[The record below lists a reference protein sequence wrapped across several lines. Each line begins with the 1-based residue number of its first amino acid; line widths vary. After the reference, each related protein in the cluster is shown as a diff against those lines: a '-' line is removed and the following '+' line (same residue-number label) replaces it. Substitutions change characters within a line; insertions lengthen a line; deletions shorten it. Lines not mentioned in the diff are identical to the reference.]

1 MEGQTLTHADLVKI
15 AGRWL
20 RNTAGCTVVLEELC
34 AATGNGENPDAIG
47 WYTGRTML
55 VECKVSRSDFL
66 ADRKKRFRA
75 NPERG
80 LGLYRYFM
88 APKGLI
94 RVDELPARWG
104 LLEVS
109 GSRVMVAAGKRP
121 KSWGGLDDPWAFGE
135 RYAEGET
142 QMLLSAMQRIK
153 VRVGQGAFH
162 DMMHERLMR
171 PVVQQQRGQAS
182 AEAMAGW
189 AEVTGAVVS
198 NG

>member
-1 MEGQTLTHADLVKI
+1 MDGQGVKHSDLVKI

-20 RNTAGCTVVLEELC
+20 RNTAGCSVVLEELC

-75 NPERG
+75 RPEHG

-94 RVDELPARWG
+94 TVDELPARWG

-109 GSRVMVAAGKRP
+109 GSRVAVAAGKRP
-121 KSWGGLDDPWAFGE
+121 KTWADENDPWAFPE
-135 RYAEGET
+135 RFAQGET

-153 VRVGQGAFH
+153 VRVGAADFH
-162 DMMHERLMR
+162 EMLHERLMR
-171 PVVQQQRGQAS
+171 PVVAPARTALPTAS
-182 AEAMAGW
+182 AWGS
-189 AEVTGAVVS
+189 VIP
-198 NG
+198 

>member
-1 MEGQTLTHADLVKI
+1 
-15 AGRWL
+15 
-20 RNTAGCTVVLEELC
+20 
-34 AATGNGENPDAIG
+34 AATGNCEDPDAIG

-94 RVDELPARWG
+94 KVDELPARWG

-109 GSRVMVAAGKRP
+109 GSRVSVAAGKRP
-121 KSWGGLDDPWAFGE
+121 KTWAGENDPWAFTE
-135 RYAEGET
+135 RYAQGET

-153 VRVGQGAFH
+153 VRVGAGDFH
-162 DMMHERLMR
+162 DMLHERLMR
-171 PVVQQQRGQAS
+171 PVERQGDADRAK
-182 AEAMAGW
+182 ALEGW
-189 AEVTGAVVS
+189 TKAVAAAVAHD
-198 NG
+198 

>member
-1 MEGQTLTHADLVKI
+1 MDGQDLTHADLVKI

-20 RNTAGCTVVLEELC
+20 RNTAGCSVVLEELC

-94 RVDELPARWG
+94 KVGELPARWG
-104 LLEVS
+104 LLEVN
-109 GSRVMVAAGKRP
+109 GGRVSVAAGKRP
-121 KSWGGLDDPWAFGE
+121 KTWGGMDDPWEFTE
-135 RYAEGET
+135 RYAQGET

-153 VRVGQGAFH
+153 VRVGASDFH
-162 DMMHERLMR
+162 SMLHERLMR
-171 PVVQQQRGQAS
+171 PVIEPPRESQ
-182 AEAMAGW
+182 MAAAW
-189 AEVTGAVVS
+189 ATAVATEPPL
-198 NG
+198 